1 MADSNQVR
9 INELARELEIKAKVL
24 IEYLPEAG
32 VTEKKTHS
40 SSIDVAH
47 AERVR
52 KHFRDLAAAEEAAE
66 AEKVAK
72 TTAAKKPAPKVAAA
86 PAAPAAPAAAPV
98 AKPAAPATTAP
109 TTAAP
114 AAARPGVAPAPGTAP
129 VAARPAAAPVRPTAP
144 GATTAAHPAASPAG
158 TVPARPAA
166 AAPTGASATTQTS
179 RPTGPL
185 STSIPRPGMP
195 LRPSAPGA
203 PRPGGAPSTTQ
214 RYPPATP
221 RPGGPSGPR
230 PGAPQ
235 GMRPAGAPQ
244 SYRPS
249 SAPQGRPGGAPGQGS
264 RPGGPPSRF
273 PQRPGA
279 SGPGGRDNKAPV
291 GGQRP
296 GAGVPKAEPGKPL
309 YARKPAAR
317 GGRPLIEKRYA
328 EGERKL
334 HPVRPRSG
342 AGPGGRMTAVQPVEP
357 VKREPRE
364 VTVTE
369 GITVRELAEKLD
381 VRAKEL
387 LKTLLD
393 RGIFASINQALDVA
407 TATNLA
413 ETFSGIV
420 KVVSFEEQIVEE
432 EKVKETR
439 TGNEVPRAPV
449 VTVMGH
455 VDHGKTSLL
464 DAIRNE
470 EVAAGEAGGITQ
482 HIGAYEAHANGK
494 RIVFIDTP
502 GHEAFTRMRGRG
514 AKVTDIVVLVV
525 GADDGMMPQT
535 EEAISHARAAGVPII
550 VAINKVDKPDA
561 QPERVKR
568 QLSDKGLMP
577 EEWGGDTVMVEVSA
591 KTKKNIEKLLEM
603 ILLVGDLK
611 ELKADPGIPASGTVL
626 ESRVDKGRGPV
637 ATVLVQNGTL
647 HVGDVFIVGAVYG
660 KVRAMFDDHGA
671 AIKQAGPATPVEVL
685 GLQGVPDAG
694 DQFQVADEAKARHI
708 VEYRQGKQRDASLA
722 KSASGRLTLDQLH
735 EQLRAGEVKELPV
748 VVKADV
754 QGSVEVLNEMLPRL
768 STDLVKLK
776 VLHASVGA
784 VNESDVLLAST
795 AGAIIVAFN
804 VKPESKAKE
813 LAQRENVDIRHYSI
827 IYELL
832 DELTKAMQGLLSP
845 IIKEHH
851 LGRAQVRDTF
861 RVKGV
866 GTIAGCSVLEGTMK
880 RDAEVRVNREGAV
893 VFTGKINSL
902 KRFKEDVK
910 EVRTGFECGI
920 GIANFADVK
929 VGDLLECFTIEKSAA
944 PDMGA
949 PSIRTPRQPERAEAS
964 RS

>member
-40 SSIDVAH
+40 SSIDLVH

-52 KHFRDLAAAEEAAE
+52 KHFRGLAAAEEAAE
-66 AEKVAK
+66 AEKSAK
-72 TTAAKKPAPKVAAA
+72 TAASKKPAAKVAPAPVASPAPASPATGAKTAA
-86 PAAPAAPAAAPV
+86 PASATVAPAAAARPGV
-98 AKPAAPATTAP
+98 PPAAGT
-109 TTAAP
+109 AP
-114 AAARPGVAPAPGTAP
+114 AAARPPAATT
-129 VAARPAAAPVRPTAP
+129 ARPAAP
-144 GATTAAHPAASPAG
+144 GASASAPATSAAPAARPPA
-158 TVPARPAA
+158 VP
-166 AAPTGASATTQTS
+166 PTGASATTQTS

-185 STSIPRPGMP
+185 STASRPGVP
-195 LRPSAPGA
+195 LRSSAPGA
-203 PRPGGAPSTTQ
+203 PRPAGAPASTQ
-214 RYPPATP
+214 RYPPST
-221 RPGGPSGPR
+221 RPLGPSGPGQR

-235 GMRPAGAPQ
+235 GMRPGGATQP
-244 SYRPS
+244 YRPS
-249 SAPQGRPGGAPGQGS
+249 GAPGQGA

-273 PQRPGA
+273 PQRPGP

-342 AGPGGRMTAVQPVEP
+342 AGPGGRATAIAPVEA

-407 TATNLA
+407 TATSLA
-413 ETFSGIV
+413 EAFSGIV

-464 DAIRNE
+464 DAIRKE
-470 EVAAGEAGGITQ
+470 DVAGGEAGGITQ
-482 HIGAYEAHANGK
+482 HIGAYEAQAHGR

-502 GHEAFTRMRGRG
+502 GHEAFTRMRARG

-535 EEAISHARAAGVPII
+535 EEAISHARAANVPII
-550 VAINKVDKPDA
+550 VAINKIDKPDA

-591 KTKKNIEKLLEM
+591 KARTNIEKLLEM
-603 ILLVGDLK
+603 ILLVGDLR

-647 HVGDVFIVGAVYG
+647 RVGDVFIVGAVYG
-660 KVRAMFDDHGA
+660 KVRAMFDDHGV
-671 AIKQAGPATPVEVL
+671 AIKQAGPSTPVEVL

-795 AGAIIVAFN
+795 SGAVIVAFN
-804 VKPESKAKE
+804 VKPERKAAE
-813 LAQRENVDIRHYSI
+813 LAQRENVDIRNYTI

-866 GTIAGCSVLEGTMK
+866 GAIAGCSVLEGIMK
-880 RDAEVRVNREGAV
+880 RDAEVRVIREAAV
-893 VFTGKINSL
+893 VFTGRINSL

-910 EVRTGFECGI
+910 EVRTGFECGV

-949 PSIRTPRQPERAEAS
+949 PSIRTQRQPERAEA
-964 RS
+964 